1 MVVVPVVALL
11 HFVWQ
16 RRCDRKDDQ
25 LQITDAFELPEAD
38 VDTQAVPSIYALL
51 PLLPLVL
58 LFVFSP
64 LMVTSIRLDV
74 VTAMLISLAIAM
86 SFEVIRHRSLRDS
99 LAGITHFFKGMGD
112 IFSSVVTLI
121 VAAEIFAA
129 GVKATGLISAL
140 ISLVEGHALAGSL
153 MAVTLVLLLGVTA
166 LLTGSGNAALF
177 SFGGMIPGIASRMNA
192 SIESLMLPSQFAGGM
207 FRSFSPVAGVII
219 AVAGAAKVTP
229 FAIVRRTF
237 VPMLGGV
244 VATLV
249 ASHFLI

>member
-1 MVVVPVVALL
+1 MVVPVVAAL
-11 HFVWQ
+11 HFFWQ
-16 RRCDRKDDQ
+16 RHCDRKDDQ
-25 LQITDAFELPEAD
+25 SGTVDTFELPETGGVA
-38 VDTQAVPSIYALL
+38 VAVPAIYAVL

-64 LMVTSIRLDV
+64 LVITSIRLDV

-86 SFEVIRHRSLRDS
+86 GFEAIRHRGLRDS
-99 LAGITHFFKGMGD
+99 LAGITHFFRGMGD

-129 GVKATGLISAL
+129 GVKATGLISSL
-140 ISLVEGHALAGSL
+140 ISSVEGYALAGSL
-153 MAVTLVLLLGVTA
+153 MAVTLVLLLGLTA

-177 SFGGMIPGIASRMNA
+177 SFGGMIPGIASRMNS

-229 FAIVRRTF
+229 FEIIKRTF
-237 VPMLGGV
+237 VPMIGGV